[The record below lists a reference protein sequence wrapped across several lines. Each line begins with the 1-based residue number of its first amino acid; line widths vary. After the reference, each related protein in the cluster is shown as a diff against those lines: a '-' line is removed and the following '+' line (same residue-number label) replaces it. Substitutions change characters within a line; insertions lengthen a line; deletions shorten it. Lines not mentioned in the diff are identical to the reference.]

1 MNIQRG
7 DVLKARFPHA
17 SGGRGKKRPVVV
29 VQADDYNQRLR
40 HAVVAQVT
48 TNLDEK
54 DDPAY
59 LFIEASSPTTKGT
72 GLDRDCLVCCM
83 LLALMTEDRLQE
95 KIGTLSSELLTEL
108 NVPLTVLVSEVTMP
122 TAAMTINPSITAYST
137 AVGPSSLARNRRM
150 TRAARD
156 MVRVPVQSET

>member
-29 VQADDYNQRLR
+29 VQANPYNQRLR

-48 TNLDEK
+48 ANLDEK

-59 LFIEASSPTTKGT
+59 LFVEASTPEARAA
-72 GLDRDCLVCCM
+72 GLDRDCLICGT
-83 LLALMTEDRLQE
+83 LLSLMSEDRLTE
-95 KIGTLSSELLTEL
+95 KIGRLS
-108 NVPLTVLVSEVTMP
+108 
-122 TAAMTINPSITAYST
+122 A
-137 AVGPSSLARNRRM
+137 G
-150 TRAARD
+150 
-156 MVRVPVQSET
+156 

>member
-29 VQADDYNQRLR
+29 VQADVYNQRLR

-48 TNLDEK
+48 TNLNEK

-59 LFIEASSPTTKGT
+59 LLIEGSTAEAQGA
-72 GLDRDCLVCCM
+72 GVNQDCLVCCT
-83 LLALMTEDRLQE
+83 LLSLMSEDRLQE
-95 KIGTLSSELLTEL
+95 KIGKLSAQGLAQLDRCL
-108 NVPLTVLVSEVTMP
+108 K
-122 TAAMTINPSITAYST
+122 AA
-137 AVGPSSLARNRRM
+137 LAIG
-150 TRAARD
+150 
-156 MVRVPVQSET
+156 

>member
-29 VQADDYNQRLR
+29 VQADAYNGRLH

-48 TNLDEK
+48 TNLDDK

-59 LFIEASSPTTKGT
+59 LLMEASTPEAKQA
-72 GLDRDCLVCCM
+72 GLDRDCLVCCTM
-83 LLALMTEDRLQE
+83 LSLMSEDRLQE
-95 KIGTLSSELLTEL
+95 KIGKLPVEKLTRL
-108 NVPLTVLVSEVTMP
+108 DGCL
-122 TAAMTINPSITAYST
+122 
-137 AVGPSSLARNRRM
+137 
-150 TRAARD
+150 RAALGIG
-156 MVRVPVQSET
+156 

>member
-1 MNIQRG
+1 MNLQRG

-29 VQADDYNQRLR
+29 VQADVYNQRLR

-59 LFIEASSPTTKGT
+59 LLIEVARPEAKGT
-72 GLDRDCLVCCM
+72 GLDRDCLVCCTM
-83 LLALMTEDRLQE
+83 LALMTEDRLTE
-95 KIGTLSSELLTEL
+95 KIGKLSAEILTKL
-108 NVPLTVLVSEVTMP
+108 DACLKSALG
-122 TAAMTINPSITAYST
+122 I
-137 AVGPSSLARNRRM
+137 R
-150 TRAARD
+150 
-156 MVRVPVQSET
+156 